1 MALKPPVDL
10 DALRAKIGVLESG
23 VSRVCRVRVASGWEA
38 LDRQIGGLPRPGLM
52 ELCGPIGSGRT
63 RIGFRFMVQATGQG
77 QRVAWVDSEH
87 TLYPPA
93 AFQEGV
99 GLRGWALIRTP
110 LQAHDR
116 LVWVVEQVLR
126 SGCFPLVVVDVPQ
139 EMVLRHVGYRWARA
153 SEQGGSSV
161 ILLTERPYRGLPV
174 EVRIQVGGG
183 VARVL
188 KDRGSPSAGGQAVPL
203 PWES

>member
-1 MALKPPVDL
+1 LTLKQSVDL
-10 DALRAKIGVLESG
+10 DALRAKIDLLGSG
-23 VSRVCRVRVASGWEA
+23 VSRVRRVRVPSGWEG

-52 ELCGPIGSGRT
+52 EICGPIGSGRT
-63 RIGFRFMVQATGQG
+63 RIGFRFVVQARGQG
-77 QRVAWVDSEH
+77 QQVAWVDSEH
-87 TLYPPA
+87 TIYPPA
-93 AFQEGV
+93 AFQEGID
-99 GLRGWALIRTP
+99 LAGWALIRTP

-116 LVWVVEQVLR
+116 LAWVVEQILR

-139 EMVLRHVGYRWARA
+139 EMRLRHVGYRWARA
-153 SEQGGSSV
+153 SEQGGSSA

-188 KDRGSPSAGGQAVPL
+188 KDRGSSSTGGREIPL
-203 PWES
+203 PRVA